1 MRCVSVSDM
10 CCIQT
15 KVLKASSI
23 VNLHCTSIIVIIRII
38 KDVDVSYLFIW
49 DTSCIQILCIES
61 EFWLCDKDLS
71 LFLSSSSN
79 HERFHQLFFCVLQM
93 QQYQNNIPVYLVW
106 ILHWFLIWGKSRCNL
121 NIFFGFLM
129 SEMELNQVQE
139 LFRQAT
145 DNCLNLKKPDVN

>member
-1 MRCVSVSDM
+1 
-10 CCIQT
+10 
-15 KVLKASSI
+15 
-23 VNLHCTSIIVIIRII
+23 
-38 KDVDVSYLFIW
+38 
-49 DTSCIQILCIES
+49 
-61 EFWLCDKDLS
+61 
-71 LFLSSSSN
+71 
-79 HERFHQLFFCVLQM
+79 M

-106 ILHWFLIWGKSRCNL
+106 ILHWFLICGKSRYNL

>member
-38 KDVDVSYLFIW
+38 KDVDFSYLFEIQVVFRFQVLNLNF
-49 DTSCIQILCIES
+49 DCVIKTS
-61 EFWLCDKDLS
+61 LS
-71 LFLSSSSN
+71 FSHLPQTMKSFINFFL
-79 HERFHQLFFCVLQM
+79 CVLQM

-106 ILHWFLIWGKSRCNL
+106 ILHWFLIWGKSRYNL